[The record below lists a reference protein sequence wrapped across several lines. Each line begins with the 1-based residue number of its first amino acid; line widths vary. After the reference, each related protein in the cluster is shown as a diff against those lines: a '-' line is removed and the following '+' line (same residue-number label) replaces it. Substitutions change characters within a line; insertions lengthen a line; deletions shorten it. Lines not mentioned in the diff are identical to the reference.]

1 MGAILKTIASVL
13 TVSVMFG
20 SAVAAEVKPVEI
32 TEKDQCASCSMWIE
46 RYPGPKGE
54 ILFDNGDVFK
64 YCSARGMAC
73 EYLKLGSEEQTKVK
87 ALYAHNAQN
96 NDWKKPSDDRFI
108 DARKAWFV
116 YGSSMKAVMG
126 PSLAP
131 FDNFEAAQA
140 FQKEHGG
147 TIYRFDELTQEILG
161 CKARN

>member
-1 MGAILKTIASVL
+1 MKALFSVL
-13 TVSVMFG
+13 SACFLLSSV
-20 SAVAAEVKPVEI
+20 VAAEVGPIAI
-32 TEKDQCASCSMWIE
+32 TQKDQCASCAMWIE

-54 ILFDNGDVFK
+54 MIFDDGNVLK

-73 EYLKLGSEEQTKVK
+73 EYLKLASEDKAKVK

-96 NDWKKPSDDRFI
+96 NDWKQPSDDHFI

-116 YGSSMKAVMG
+116 YGSEMKAVMG

-131 FDNFEAAQA
+131 FDNLKAAQD
-140 FQKEHGG
+140 FQKEYGG
-147 TIYRFDELTQEILG
+147 TIYRFEELTREILG